1 MDRFPLP
8 LLIGCDLDNQQNEIL
23 VELYTFKKYS
33 LYMNDDAVDEDTGEV
48 IPIIRIFIK
57 NFIVSVGSKEEYEEH
72 EYFYDRI
79 QQGDLLSEQ
88 CPESFISPGHC

>member
-1 MDRFPLP
+1 
-8 LLIGCDLDNQQNEIL
+8 
-23 VELYTFKKYS
+23 
-33 LYMNDDAVDEDTGEV
+33 MNDDVVDEDTGEV

-88 CPESFISPGHC
+88 CPESFISPGHCWRFGILYTFGYESPIQSIEFLSVFFITTMA